1 MKKLE
6 NNNETI
12 VQLENTLTINGMQEF
27 MGEEIP
33 VILGGFGTDKKCI
46 TDKTVAKIHNMQAKH
61 VRELIVRNEKRF
73 VENIDYIDL
82 IQRVEQN
89 DTLEKS
95 NQTRCLLSEL
105 GYAKQSITQA
115 KHIYLLSERGY
126 AKLIKIMDTDKA
138 WEIHDRLMDEYFRLR
153 EEIKLTREQRLA
165 YALVDAQAI
174 ITEQQ
179 QQIKELSQFHQDLIS
194 TEGLRSIEEV
204 AKVLSEGQLGRN
216 QLFSFLRDCKIL
228 YYKNGIN
235 LPYQRYIKQGLF
247 KVRESL
253 GKNGQYY
260 PTTYAT
266 TKGEEYIRN
275 LMYKQGLLISTF
287 IITSQKGINNYE

>member
-1 MKKLE
+1 MNKLE

-12 VQLENTLTINGMQEF
+12 VQQIFKNEEFGKIRTVQLNNETYFVGKDVAEALQYSEPHKAITRHIEEDDRMKHPVTDETGRTQDSWIINESGLYALIFGSKLESAKRFKHWVTSEVLPQIRKTG
-27 MGEEIP
+27 GYIP
-33 VILGGFGTDKKCI
+33 VKEEDSDLEILAKAVLISQKTIEEKNKK
-46 TDKTVAKIHNMQAKH
+46 
-61 VRELIVRNEKRF
+61 
-73 VENIDYIDL
+73 
-82 IQRVEQN
+82 
-89 DTLEKS
+89 
-95 NQTRCLLSEL
+95 
-105 GYAKQSITQA
+105 
-115 KHIYLLSERGY
+115 
-126 AKLIKIMDTDKA
+126 IK
-138 WEIHDRLMDEYFRLR
+138 
-153 EEIKLTREQRLA
+153 
-165 YALVDAQAI
+165 
-174 ITEQQ
+174 EQQ
-179 QQIKELSQFHQDLIS
+179 EQISELSQFHDDFIN

-204 AKVLSEGQLGRN
+204 AKILSEGKMGRN
-216 QLFSFLRDCKIL
+216 QLFAFLRDCKII

-260 PTTYAT
+260 HTTYAT

>member
-1 MKKLE
+1 MEKLE

-12 VQLENTLTINGMQEF
+12 AQMKNTLTINGTQEF

-46 TDKTVAKIHNMQAKH
+46 TDKTVAKIHNMRDAD
-61 VRELIVRNEKRF
+61 VRRRITDHIMRF
-73 VENIDYIDL
+73 KENVDYIDL
-82 IQRVEQN
+82 KQRVH
-89 DTLEKS
+89 DAHT
-95 NQTRCLLSEL
+95 SEIL
-105 GYAKQSITQA
+105 RNLQYAKQSITQA
-115 KHIYLLSERGY
+115 EHIYLLSERGY